1 MPRENSSFSSLFV
14 WSKLMLKKQI
24 EAWVI
29 RDIGLTEFDNWNTVL
44 RFATR
49 LSLRNSIIA
58 SVMVAGLLLVLH
70 AFDLL
75 LNPLLRDIAIGCGIA
90 LIVAFALTMLCCLY
104 MGYAVIHL
112 ARTRLEFRQMS
123 RTDMLSG
130 LLNRRAFI
138 EDFAQVERGHLLI
151 LDIDRFKQINDRYGH
166 LAGDDVIVSVAATL
180 TEILGPAHLVAR
192 IGGEE
197 FAILFQDADFA
208 DVVSTAERLRRSIG
222 NRLVEAF
229 HQTIEVTVSGGL
241 ADITPMRDFSA
252 VYAAADRALY
262 VAKTSGRNRIELE
275 RDLPRHQQL
284 ETADLDLPD
293 AAISAA

>member
-1 MPRENSSFSSLFV
+1 
-14 WSKLMLKKQI
+14 MLKKQI

-29 RDIGLTEFDNWNTVL
+29 QDIGLTEFDNWNAVI
-44 RFATR
+44 RFANR
-49 LSLRNSIIA
+49 LSIRNSIIA
-58 SVMVAGLLLVLH
+58 CFMVAGMLTVMH

-75 LNPLLRDIAIGCGIA
+75 LNPLWRDMAIGCSIA
-90 LIVAFALTMLCCLY
+90 VVVAFVLTMLCSLY

-112 ARTRLEFRQMS
+112 ARTRLEFRQLS

-138 EDFAQVERGHLLI
+138 DDLSQVERGHLLI

-166 LAGDDVIVSVAATL
+166 MAGDDVIISVAATL
-180 TEILGPAHLVAR
+180 TEIVGPSHLVAR

-197 FAILFQDADFA
+197 FAILFQDCEVAE
-208 DVVSTAERLRRSIG
+208 VVSTAERIRRSIA
-222 NRLVEAF
+222 NRLIEAF
-229 HQTIEVTVSGGL
+229 HQSIAVTVSGGL

-262 VAKTSGRNRIELE
+262 AAKSSGRNRIVLE
-275 RDLPRHQQL
+275 RELPRGTQV
-284 ETADLDLPD
+284 EPTSLDLTN
-293 AAISAA
+293 AAMSLA

>member
-1 MPRENSSFSSLFV
+1 
-14 WSKLMLKKQI
+14 MLKKQI

-29 RDIGLTEFDNWNTVL
+29 QDIGLTEFDNWNAVI
-44 RFATR
+44 RFANR
-49 LSLRNSIIA
+49 LSIRNSIIA
-58 SVMVAGLLLVLH
+58 CFMVAGMLAVMH

-75 LNPLLRDIAIGCGIA
+75 LNPLWRDMAIGCSIA
-90 LIVAFALTMLCCLY
+90 VVVAFVLTMLCSLY

-112 ARTRLEFRQMS
+112 ARTRLEFRQLS

-138 EDFAQVERGHLLI
+138 DDLSQVERGHLLI

-166 LAGDDVIVSVAATL
+166 MAGDDVIISVAATL
-180 TEILGPAHLVAR
+180 TEIVGPSHLVAR

-197 FAILFQDADFA
+197 FAILFQDCEFA
-208 DVVSTAERLRRSIG
+208 EVVSTAERIRRSIA
-222 NRLVEAF
+222 NRLIEAF
-229 HQTIEVTVSGGL
+229 HQSIAVTVSGGL

-262 VAKTSGRNRIELE
+262 AAKSSGRNRIVLE
-275 RDLPRHQQL
+275 RELPRGAQV
-284 ETADLDLPD
+284 EPTSLDLTN
-293 AAISAA
+293 AAMSLA

>member
-1 MPRENSSFSSLFV
+1 
-14 WSKLMLKKQI
+14 MLKKQI

-29 RDIGLTEFDNWNTVL
+29 RDIGLTEFDNWDPVM

-49 LSLRNSIIA
+49 LSIRTSLTA
-58 SVMVAGLLLVLH
+58 CVMVAAILMILH
-70 AFDLL
+70 ALGVL
-75 LNPLLRDIAIGCGIA
+75 LNPLWRDLAIGCGIA
-90 LIVAFALTMLCCLY
+90 LIVSFALTMMCSLY

-138 EDFAQVERGHLLI
+138 EDFTQVERGQLLI

-166 LAGDDVIVSVAATL
+166 LAGDEVIVSVAEML
-180 TEILGPAHLVAR
+180 KEIAGPQHLVAR

-197 FAILFQDADFA
+197 FAILFRDTEFA
-208 DVVSTAERLRRSIG
+208 DVVSLAEKLRRTIA
-222 NRLVEAF
+222 NRQIEAV
-229 HQTIEVTVSGGL
+229 HHTIAVTVSGGL
-241 ADITPMRDFSA
+241 ADITPIRDFSA

-262 VAKTSGRNRIELE
+262 LAKSAGRNRIVLE
-275 RDLPRHQQL
+275 RDLPR
-284 ETADLDLPD
+284 TAHADSPAIDLADT
-293 AAISAA
+293 AFSAA

>member
-1 MPRENSSFSSLFV
+1 M
-14 WSKLMLKKQI
+14 WSKVMLKKQI

-29 RDIGLTEFDNWNTVL
+29 QDIGLTEFDNWDTVM

-49 LSLRNSIIA
+49 LSVRNSIIA
-58 SVMVAGLLLVLH
+58 CIMVAGMLTILNAFGVLLKPLWH
-70 AFDLL
+70 AL
-75 LNPLLRDIAIGCGIA
+75 AIGCSIA
-90 LIVAFALTMLCCLY
+90 MIVAFVLTLLCCLY

-112 ARTRLEFRQMS
+112 ARTRIEFRQLS

-138 EDFAQVERGHLLI
+138 DDLSHVERGHLLI

-180 TEILGPAHLVAR
+180 TELVGPTHLVAR

-197 FAILFQDADFA
+197 FAVLFQDSDFA
-208 DVVSTAERLRRSIG
+208 EVIATTERLRRSIAS
-222 NRLVEAF
+222 RAIEAF
-229 HQTIEVTVSGGL
+229 HQTIAVTVSGGL
-241 ADITPMRDFSA
+241 ADITPLRDFSG

-262 VAKTSGRNRIELE
+262 VAKTSGRNRIVHERELPHIPQ
-275 RDLPRHQQL
+275 DDIPS
-284 ETADLDLPD
+284 LDLVD

>member
-1 MPRENSSFSSLFV
+1 
-14 WSKLMLKKQI
+14 MLKKQI

-29 RDIGLTEFDNWNTVL
+29 QDIGLTEFDNWNAVI
-44 RFATR
+44 RFANR
-49 LSLRNSIIA
+49 LSIRNSIIA
-58 SVMVAGLLLVLH
+58 CFMVAGMLAVMH

-75 LNPLLRDIAIGCGIA
+75 LNPLWRDMAIGCSIA
-90 LIVAFALTMLCCLY
+90 IVVAFVLTMLCSLY

-112 ARTRLEFRQMS
+112 ARTRREFRQLS

-138 EDFAQVERGHLLI
+138 DDLSQVERGHLLI

-166 LAGDDVIVSVAATL
+166 MAGDDVIISVAATL
-180 TEILGPAHLVAR
+180 TEIVGPSHLVAR

-197 FAILFQDADFA
+197 FAILFQDCEFA
-208 DVVSTAERLRRSIG
+208 EVVSTAERIRRSIA
-222 NRLVEAF
+222 NRLIEAF
-229 HQTIEVTVSGGL
+229 HQSIAVTVSGGL

-262 VAKTSGRNRIELE
+262 AAKSSGRNRIVLE
-275 RDLPRHQQL
+275 RELPRGSPV
-284 ETADLDLPD
+284 EPTSLDLTN
-293 AAISAA
+293 AAMSLA

>member
-1 MPRENSSFSSLFV
+1 
-14 WSKLMLKKQI
+14 MLKKQI

-29 RDIGLTEFDNWNTVL
+29 RDIGLTEFDNWDPVL

-49 LSLRNSIIA
+49 LSVRISIIA
-58 SVMVAGLLLVLH
+58 CLMVAGLLILLH
-70 AFDLL
+70 GFGLL
-75 LNPLLRDIAIGCGIA
+75 LNPLMRDIAIGCGIT
-90 LIVAFALTMLCCLY
+90 LIVSFSLTMLSSMY

-112 ARTRLEFRQMS
+112 ARTRLEFQQMS

-138 EDFAQVERGHLLI
+138 EDLSQVERGHLLVI
-151 LDIDRFKQINDRYGH
+151 DIDRFKQINDRYGH

-180 TEILGPAHLVAR
+180 REVVGPPHLIAR

-197 FAILFQDADFA
+197 FAILFRETDFA
-208 DVVSTAERLRRSIG
+208 EVIGLSERLRRTVA
-222 NRLVEAF
+222 NRLIDSVQQSIA
-229 HQTIEVTVSGGL
+229 VTVSGGL
-241 ADITPMRDFSA
+241 ADITPIRDFSA

-262 VAKTSGRNRIELE
+262 VAKSSGRNRLVHE
-275 RDLPRHQQL
+275 RDLPR
-284 ETADLDLPD
+284 TAHVEPSIIDIPD